1 MKKPTNQQS
10 VAILVCR
17 RAFRSHT
24 DERNAVR
31 KALAPL
37 IVPDRVASVNDKRP
51 KSAAPF
57 PPEWAARGECKFT
70 RHLASGFCFV
80 AYLEFT
86 LRRLPACN
94 PASSRETVGRTLCC
108 ESAGREWQL
117 GPCRPSAGSGGRS
130 PASA

>member
-37 IVPDRVASVNDKRP
+37 IVPDRVASVNDKQA
-51 KSAAPF
+51 KSAAPLLPF
-57 PPEWAARGECKFT
+57 LGKHEDSPKQHDTWPNAFIERPFGVEPA
-70 RHLASGFCFV
+70 
-80 AYLEFT
+80 
-86 LRRLPACN
+86 LPA
-94 PASSRETVGRTLCC
+94 AAAALRDL
-108 ESAGREWQL
+108 
-117 GPCRPSAGSGGRS
+117 
-130 PASA
+130 